1 MVKVVAISALM
12 LALIVGIGWFYQ
24 APKPAA
30 PAGIISPIP
39 LVPASTQPEPV
50 TIATAEEPN
59 GSQTMAPEPP
69 RQMTERSDFLSLEAG
84 DRVLIKGRSRT
95 NDLEDHVV
103 TIDSASSQS
112 GTVLIKGAVTNG
124 GAFIATLGPKSLNI
138 FLQGE
143 RQVWRYS
150 GAQFIGELAPLRR
163 ANLENDVRIRTPT
176 QMSRFHN

>member
-12 LALIVGIGWFYQ
+12 IALIVGIGWFYQ

-39 LVPASTQPEPV
+39 LVTASTQPEPV

-124 GAFIATLGPKSLNI
+124 GGAFIATLGPTTFNI
-138 FLQGE
+138 FLQSDKGLMRYAGADFNGLLSPLQMINLDYDI
-143 RQVWRYS
+143 RQR
-150 GAQFIGELAPLRR
+150 PPPR
-163 ANLENDVRIRTPT
+163 
-176 QMSRFHN
+176 